1 MNKIM
6 VLGTASGVG
15 KSTIATALCRYYKNR
30 GFKVAPFKAMNIS
43 LNSYVTED
51 GLEMGRAQVVQSE
64 ACELKPMAYMNP
76 ILLKPSGNNKT
87 QVIVNGKVH
96 CMMDSYKY
104 KELNKE
110 LKKIVKETF
119 DNFSKKFEVI
129 ILEGSGSCAEINLK
143 ETDIANMSM
152 AKAADADVIL
162 VADIDRGGVFAS
174 VVGTLMLLEEEE
186 RSRVK
191 GVIIN
196 KFRGNVDYF
205 KDAMKQLEEIIN
217 IPVLGVNN
225 PDLIIIPGTK
235 NTINDLRVIK
245 QNGIFDK
252 INELK
257 NKGKIILGICG
268 GYQMLGDDIIDSE
281 GIEGEITSEKGF
293 GFLSIDTRFSK
304 EKITRQT
311 KGYIKNI
318 SDSLNECIGIKV
330 FGYEIHNGTTTIKN
344 KEQIF
349 IENEN
354 GDILGTFNK
363 NVIGTYLHGIFDDN
377 NFLNSFINKLM
388 INKGINILDKE
399 LMNYKKYKLTQ
410 YDELTKLFEENI
422 DLNRIFNK

>member
-1 MNKIM
+1 MSNFTDFSNLERIDE
-6 VLGTASGVG
+6 VSV
-15 KSTIATALCRYYKNR
+15 RY
-30 GFKVAPFKAMNIS
+30 I
-43 LNSYVTED
+43 E
-51 GLEMGRAQVVQSE
+51 
-64 ACELKPMAYMNP
+64 
-76 ILLKPSGNNKT
+76 
-87 QVIVNGKVH
+87 
-96 CMMDSYKY
+96 
-104 KELNKE
+104 
-110 LKKIVKETF
+110 
-119 DNFSKKFEVI
+119 
-129 ILEGSGSCAEINLK
+129 
-143 ETDIANMSM
+143 
-152 AKAADADVIL
+152 
-162 VADIDRGGVFAS
+162 
-174 VVGTLMLLEEEE
+174 
-186 RSRVK
+186 
-191 GVIIN
+191 
-196 KFRGNVDYF
+196 NVD
-205 KDAMKQLEEIIN
+205 E
-217 IPVLGVNN
+217 VNN